1 MVVEMHGMQ
10 EEIKLGDIV
19 ETVIGVGVVTRISN
33 PVRERDQAMLEID
46 LGHKWLNI
54 DQVRAIVR
62 HKEQHPTRDEPEPH
76 WDEHE

>member
-1 MVVEMHGMQ
+1 
-10 EEIKLGDIV
+10 
-19 ETVIGVGVVTRISN
+19 
-33 PVRERDQAMLEID
+33 MLEID

-62 HKEQHPTRDEPEPH
+62 HREQHATRDEPEPH